1 MLLLIKSSE
10 TYETGSSEYEED
22 NDELSSNEKKIFS
35 QFINY
40 VQYYLNIHH
49 FLNKIFLL
57 LLYFCDFLITFL
69 FKLFQLSHL

>member
-49 FLNKIFLL
+49 FLNIIFSV
-57 LLYFCDFLITFL
+57 IAL
-69 FKLFQLSHL
+69 FS

>member
-49 FLNKIFLL
+49 FLNIIFLL
-57 LLYFCDFLITFL
+57 LL
-69 FKLFQLSHL
+69 